1 MSRQPVFSIIIPCFN
16 AAATL
21 AETLASLQAQTLTD
35 WEALLIDDGSGDAT
49 REIIAQA
56 ALADPR
62 LHLLK
67 NPRKGP
73 SAARNYGVTQAQ
85 GQIIAFCDA
94 DDLWA
99 PQKLA
104 RMAALFGRAETD
116 AVFARIGFFRDTPED
131 AQVFSTVPQGAL
143 EIATLLGEN
152 PVCTMSNLC
161 IRKTRLMAS
170 GGFDEKLVHNEDLEW
185 LIRLV
190 GAGAQ
195 IVGHDETLV
204 WYRNNAF
211 GLSAD
216 FEAMRAGRAAAITT
230 AQRFG
235 FSADRRAE
243 AIYLR
248 YLARRALRLDA
259 DRLMALRFVLEGL
272 GNSPA
277 GFFSD
282 LRRGALTATG
292 AVVAPFLGKRSRRR
306 LFGR

>member
-1 MSRQPVFSIIIPCFN
+1 MSRQPQFSIIIPCFN

-21 AETLASLQAQTLTD
+21 PDTLASLQAQTLTD
-35 WEALLIDDGSGDAT
+35 WEALLVDDGSSDAT
-49 REIIAQA
+49 PAIIAEA

-62 LHLLK
+62 LRLLR

-73 SAARNYGVTQAQ
+73 SAARNHAVTQAQ

-104 RMAALFGRAETD
+104 RMAALFTEPQTD
-116 AVFARIGFFRDTPED
+116 AVFARIAFFREVPED
-131 AQVFSTVPQGAL
+131 AAAFSTVPRGPL
-143 EIATLLGEN
+143 GISTLLGEN

-161 IRKTRLMAS
+161 IRKACFTAL
-170 GGFDEKLVHNEDLEW
+170 GGFDETLVHNEDLEW
-185 LIRLV
+185 LIRV
-190 GAGAQ
+190 AGMGMQ
-195 IVGHDETLV
+195 IIGHDETLV
-204 WYRNNAF
+204 WYRNNTF

-216 FEAMRAGRAAAITT
+216 FAAMRAGRAQALAT
-230 AQRFG
+230 AKRFG
-235 FSADRRAE
+235 GTTDRRAE

-259 DRLMALRFVLEGL
+259 GRLTALRFVLEGL
-272 GNSPA
+272 HNSPA

-282 LRRGALTATG
+282 YRRGALTALG
-292 AVVAPFLGKRSRRR
+292 ALVAPLLNTRSRRH

>member
-1 MSRQPVFSIIIPCFN
+1 MSRRPQFSIIIPCFN

-21 AETLASLQAQTLTD
+21 PDTLASLQAQTLTD
-35 WEALLIDDGSGDAT
+35 WEALLVDDGSSDT
-49 REIIAQA
+49 TPDIIAKA
-56 ALADPR
+56 ALTDPR
-62 LHLLK
+62 LRLLR
-67 NPRKGP
+67 NPRRGP
-73 SAARNYGVTQAQ
+73 SAARNHAVTQAQ

-104 RMAALFGRAETD
+104 RMADLFAVPQTD
-116 AVFARIGFFRDTPED
+116 AVFARIAFFREVPED
-131 AQVFSTVPQGAL
+131 AGAFSTVPQGL
-143 EIATLLGEN
+143 LGIATLLGEN

-161 IRKTRLMAS
+161 IRKTSFATS
-170 GGFDEKLVHNEDLEW
+170 GGFDETLVHNEDLEW
-185 LIRLV
+185 LIRI
-190 GAGAQ
+190 AGMGMQ
-195 IVGHDETLV
+195 IIGHDETLV

-216 FEAMRAGRAAAITT
+216 FAAMRAGRAQALAT

-235 FSADRRAE
+235 GTTDRRAE

-259 DRLMALRFVLEGL
+259 GRMTALRFVLEGL
-272 GNSPA
+272 RNSPA

-282 LRRGALTATG
+282 YRRGTFTALG
-292 AVVAPFLGKRSRRR
+292 AVVAPLLGTRLRRR
-306 LFGR
+306 LF

>member
-1 MSRQPVFSIIIPCFN
+1 MSRQAVFSIIIPCFN

-21 AETLASLQAQTLTD
+21 PETLASLQAQTLTD
-35 WEALLIDDGSGDAT
+35 WEALLIDDGSSDAT
-49 REIIAQA
+49 REIIVQA

-62 LHLLK
+62 LRLLK

-73 SAARNYGVTQAQ
+73 SAARNHGVTQAQ
-85 GQIIAFCDA
+85 GPIIAFCDA

-104 RMAALFGRAETD
+104 RIAPLFERAETD
-116 AVFARIGFFRDTPED
+116 AVFARIGFFRNTPED
-131 AQVFSTVPQGAL
+131 AQAFSTVPQGAL
-143 EIATLLGEN
+143 GVATLLGEN

-161 IRKTRLMAS
+161 IRKRCFTAS
-170 GGFDEKLVHNEDLEW
+170 GGFNETLVHNEDLEW
-185 LIRLV
+185 LIRLA

-216 FEAMRAGRAAAITT
+216 FGAMREGRAAAIVA
-230 AQRFG
+230 AQRYG
-235 FSADRRAE
+235 FSSDRRAE

-259 DRLMALRFVLEGL
+259 DRLTALRFVLEGL
-272 GNSPA
+272 RNSPA

-282 LRRGALTATG
+282 LRRGVLTAMG
-292 AVVAPFLGKRSRRR
+292 AVVAPLLGKRARRS

>member
-1 MSRQPVFSIIIPCFN
+1 MFTIIIPCFN
-16 AAATL
+16 AAVTL
-21 AETLASLQAQTLTD
+21 SETLASLHAQTLTD
-35 WEALLIDDGSGDAT
+35 WEALLIDDGSSDAT

-56 ALADPR
+56 ASTDLR
-62 LHLLK
+62 LQLLK

-73 SAARNYGVTQAQ
+73 SAARNHGATQAQ

-104 RMAALFGRAETD
+104 RMAALFERAETD

-131 AQVFSTVPQGAL
+131 SQVFSTVPQEPLG
-143 EIATLLGEN
+143 IATLLGEN

-161 IRKTRLMAS
+161 IRKNCFMAS
-170 GGFDEKLVHNEDLEW
+170 EGFDETLVHNEDLEW
-185 LIRLV
+185 LIRIA
-190 GAGAQ
+190 GAGTE
-195 IVGHDETLV
+195 IVGHDEILV

-216 FEAMRAGRAAAITT
+216 FEAMRAGRQAALAT
-230 AQRFG
+230 AQRYG
-235 FSADRRAE
+235 FSSDRHAE

-259 DRLMALRFVLEGL
+259 DRSTALRFVLEGL
-272 GNSPA
+272 RNSPA

-282 LRRGALTATG
+282 LRRGVLTAMG
-292 AVVAPFLGKRSRRR
+292 AVAAPLLGQRARRS

>member
-1 MSRQPVFSIIIPCFN
+1 MSKQPQFSIIIPCFN
-16 AAATL
+16 AATTL
-21 AETLASLQAQTLTD
+21 PATLASLQAQTLTD
-35 WEALLIDDGSGDAT
+35 WEALLVDDGSNDETPA
-49 REIIAQA
+49 IIAEA

-62 LHLLK
+62 LRWLK

-73 SAARNYGVTQAQ
+73 SAARNHAVTRAQ

-104 RMAALFGRAETD
+104 RMVPLFAQPQTD
-116 AVFARIGFFRDTPED
+116 AVYARVAFFREVPED
-131 AQVFSTVPQGAL
+131 AAAFSTVQHVPLG
-143 EIATLLGEN
+143 ITTLLGEN

-161 IRKTRLMAS
+161 IRKTSFATS
-170 GGFDEKLVHNEDLEW
+170 GGFDETLVHNEDLEW
-185 LIRLV
+185 LIRL
-190 GAGAQ
+190 AGMGMH

-204 WYRNNAF
+204 WYRNNVF

-216 FEAMRAGRAAAITT
+216 FKAMRAGRALALAT

-235 FSADRRAE
+235 GRTDRRAE

-248 YLARRALRLDA
+248 YLARRALRLDTG
-259 DRLMALRFVLEGL
+259 RMTALRFVLEGL
-272 GNSPA
+272 CNSPA

-282 LRRGALTATG
+282 YRRGALTALG
-292 AVVAPFLGKRSRRR
+292 ALVAPLLSTRFRRH

>member
-1 MSRQPVFSIIIPCFN
+1 MSRQPQFSIIIPCFN

-21 AETLASLQAQTLTD
+21 PDTLASLQAQTLTD
-35 WEALLIDDGSGDAT
+35 WEALLVDDGSNDAT
-49 REIIAQA
+49 PAIIAEA

-62 LHLLK
+62 LRLLR

-73 SAARNYGVTQAQ
+73 SAARNHAVTQAL
-85 GQIIAFCDA
+85 GQVIAFCDA

-104 RMAALFGRAETD
+104 RMAALFSQPQTD
-116 AVFARIGFFRDTPED
+116 AVFARIAFFREVPED
-131 AQVFSTVPQGAL
+131 AAAFSTVPHGPL
-143 EIATLLGEN
+143 GIATLLGEN

-161 IRKTRLMAS
+161 IRKSCFAAS
-170 GGFDEKLVHNEDLEW
+170 GGFDETLVHNEDLEW
-185 LIRLV
+185 LIRL
-190 GAGAQ
+190 AGMGMQ
-195 IVGHDETLV
+195 IIGHDETLV

-216 FEAMRAGRAAAITT
+216 FKAMRAGRAQALAT

-235 FSADRRAE
+235 GATDKRAE

-248 YLARRALRLDA
+248 YLARRALRLDTG
-259 DRLMALRFVLEGL
+259 RMTALRFVLEGL
-272 GNSPA
+272 RNSPA

-282 LRRGALTATG
+282 TRRGALTAIG
-292 AVVAPFLGKRSRRR
+292 ALVAPLLSTRSRRH

>member
-1 MSRQPVFSIIIPCFN
+1 MFSIIIPCFN
-16 AAATL
+16 AATTL
-21 AETLASLQAQTLTD
+21 PETLASLQAQTLTD
-35 WEALLIDDGSGDAT
+35 WEALLIDDGSSDAT

-62 LHLLK
+62 LHLLR

-73 SAARNYGVTQAQ
+73 SAARNHGVTQAR
-85 GQIIAFCDA
+85 GEIIAFCDA

-104 RMAALFGRAETD
+104 CMAALFGRPD
-116 AVFARIGFFRDTPED
+116 ADAAFARIGFFRDRLED
-131 AQVFSTVPQGAL
+131 AQAFSTVPQGAL
-143 EIATLLGEN
+143 SVATLLGEN

-161 IRKTRLMAS
+161 IRKTSFAAS
-170 GGFDEKLVHNEDLEW
+170 GGFDETLVHNEDLEW
-185 LIRLV
+185 LIRLA

-216 FEAMRAGRAAAITT
+216 FGAMRAGRAAAIAT
-230 AQRFG
+230 AQWYG
-235 FSADRRAE
+235 FSSDRRAE

-248 YLARRALRLDA
+248 YLARRALRLDVG
-259 DRLMALRFVLEGL
+259 RMTALRFVLEGL
-272 GNSPA
+272 RSSPQ

-282 LRRGALTATG
+282 FRRGALTAMG
-292 AVVAPFLGKRSRRR
+292 AVVAPLLGKRSRRS

>member
-21 AETLASLQAQTLTD
+21 LETLACLQAQTLTD
-35 WEALLIDDGSGDAT
+35 WEALLVDDGSSDAT
-49 REIIAQA
+49 HEIIAQA

-62 LHLLK
+62 LHLLR

-73 SAARNYGVTQAQ
+73 SAARNHGVTQAQ

-104 RMAALFGRAETD
+104 RMAALFERAQTD
-116 AVFARIGFFRDTPED
+116 VVFARIGFFRDRPDD
-131 AQVFSTVPQGAL
+131 AQVFSTVPQEAL
-143 EIATLLGEN
+143 GIATLLGEN

-161 IRKTRLMAS
+161 IRKTCFTTS
-170 GGFDEKLVHNEDLEW
+170 GGFDEALVHNEDLEW
-185 LIRLV
+185 LIRIA

-216 FEAMRAGRAAAITT
+216 FDAMRAGRAAAIAT
-230 AQRFG
+230 ARRYG
-235 FSADRRAE
+235 FSSGRRAE

-259 DRLMALRFVLEGL
+259 DRLTALRFVLEGL
-272 GNSPA
+272 RNSPA

-282 LRRGALTATG
+282 LRRGALTAMG
-292 AVVAPFLGKRSRRR
+292 AVVSPFLSKRSRRN

>member
-1 MSRQPVFSIIIPCFN
+1 MCRQPQFSIIIPCFN
-16 AAATL
+16 AVTTL
-21 AETLASLQAQTLTD
+21 PATLASLQAQTLTD
-35 WEALLIDDGSGDAT
+35 WEALLVDDGSSDAT
-49 REIIAQA
+49 PAIIAEA

-62 LHLLK
+62 LRLLR

-73 SAARNYGVTQAQ
+73 SAARNHAVMQAQ

-104 RMAALFGRAETD
+104 RMAALFAAPKTD
-116 AVFARIGFFRDTPED
+116 AVYARIAFFREVPED
-131 AQVFSTVPQGAL
+131 AAAFSTVPQGPL
-143 EIATLLGEN
+143 GITTLLGEN

-161 IRKTRLMAS
+161 IRKTSFATS
-170 GGFDEKLVHNEDLEW
+170 GGFDEMLVHNEDLEW
-185 LIRLV
+185 LIRL
-190 GAGAQ
+190 AGMGMQ
-195 IVGHDETLV
+195 IIGHDETLV
-204 WYRNNAF
+204 WYRNNTF

-216 FEAMRAGRAAAITT
+216 FKAMRAGRAQALAT

-235 FSADRRAE
+235 ARMDPRAE

-248 YLARRALRLDA
+248 YLARRALRLDTG
-259 DRLMALRFVLEGL
+259 RMTALRFVLEGL
-272 GNSPA
+272 CNSPA

-282 LRRGALTATG
+282 VRRGALTALG
-292 AVVAPFLGKRSRRR
+292 ALVAPLLSTRSRRH